1 MKNNNKAA
9 LIGVPVL
16 IITALLFGLLLG
28 SQLPTRERV
37 TPQSTDITGINKLN
51 EIMQLLDREYVDKI
65 NPDSLIEEIIP
76 QMLTN
81 LDPHTVYIPNEE
93 IDDVNEE
100 IEGSFFGIGISYQI
114 MNDTITIMEIISG
127 GPSERVG
134 LMAGDR
140 IIEID
145 DSVMTQ
151 KRISA
156 NDVVK
161 LLRGP
166 EGTKVKVGIKR
177 NGSPELLSYE
187 ITRGEIPINSIDAS
201 YLITPTTGYIKV
213 NTFSRN
219 TFDEFLTAMILLKA
233 AGAENYILD
242 LRGNGGGLL
251 GTAIAMANEFLE
263 IGDFIVETRGR
274 DGITDDVVASNGLG
288 SFKNGQLVV
297 LIDEFSASA
306 SEIVAG
312 AIQDND
318 RGLIIGRRSFGK
330 GLVQIQETLSDS
342 SAIRITTQRYYTPS
356 GRCIQKP
363 FKKGDIDTYDLE
375 VFDRYYS
382 GEAFS
387 ADSAKIDKSQI
398 FYTAAGRTVYGGGG
412 IMPDKFVPADTTHVT
427 GWYSQVVNAGLLHQ
441 FAFKYADENR
451 ARLDQAAS
459 SSEILNLLPSDGVL
473 LSEFVRYTA
482 ANNIPTRWYYISI
495 SRPLLLNYIKAMI
508 ARDILGSAAFYEIR
522 NTSDNVVTEA
532 LEAIANGSATHIDDE
547 QVRNTQMY

>member
-1 MKNNNKAA
+1 MKINNKGT

-16 IITALLFGLLLG
+16 IVSALLFGLILG
-28 SQLPTRERV
+28 SQLPTRQRT
-37 TPQSTDITGINKLN
+37 TPAQSDISGVNKLA
-51 EIMQLLDREYVDKI
+51 EVLQLLNDQYVDPI
-65 NPDSLIEEIIP
+65 NPDSLIEEILP

-81 LDPHTVYIPNEE
+81 LDPHTVYIPGNEIE
-93 IDDVNEE
+93 DVNTE
-100 IEGSFFGIGISYQI
+100 IEGSFYGIGISYQL
-114 MNDTITIMEIISG
+114 MNDTITILEIISG
-127 GPSERVG
+127 GPSEKVG

-145 DSVMTQ
+145 DSVMVQ
-151 KRISA
+151 KGLNA

-161 LLRGP
+161 LLRGA
-166 EGTKVKVGIKR
+166 EGTTVKVGIKR
-177 NGSPELLSYE
+177 NGSPDLLSYE

-219 TFDEFLTAMILLKA
+219 TFEEFLTAMILLKA
-233 AGAENYILD
+233 AGAEDYILD

-251 GTAIAMANEFLE
+251 GTAISMANEFLQTA
-263 IGDFIVETRGR
+263 DVIVETRGR
-274 DGITDDVVASNGLG
+274 NGVTADMVIANGLG
-288 SFKNGQLVV
+288 SFKTGQLVV

-342 SAIRITTQRYYTPS
+342 SALRITTQRYYTPS

-363 FKKGDIDTYDLE
+363 FTKGDFDNYDLE

-387 ADSAKIDKSQI
+387 ADSAKFDKSQI
-398 FYTAAGRTVYGGGG
+398 FHTVSGRTVYGGGG
-412 IMPDKFVPADTTHVT
+412 IMPDKFVPADTSHLT
-427 GWYSQVVNAGLLHQ
+427 GWYSQVVNAGLLHK

-451 ARLDQAAS
+451 ARLDSAS
-459 SSEILNLLPSDGVL
+459 SSADILLLLPSDSAL

-482 ANNIPTRWYYISI
+482 ENGIATRWYYINI
-495 SRPLLLNYIKAMI
+495 SRPLLLTNIKALI
-508 ARDILGSAAFYEIR
+508 ARDILGSAAFYEIH
-522 NTSDNVVTEA
+522 NTSDNVVSEA
-532 LEAIANGSATHIDDE
+532 LDAIANDSASHIANE
-547 QVRNTQMY
+547 QARNTQPD

>member
-1 MKNNNKAA
+1 MNNNNKAA
-9 LIGVPVL
+9 LIGVPIL
-16 IITALLFGLLLG
+16 IISALLFGLLLG
-28 SQLPTRERV
+28 SQLPTNERV
-37 TPQSTDITGINKLN
+37 NSDNTNITGVNKLA
-51 EIMQLLDREYVDKI
+51 EVMQLLNDEYVDQI
-65 NPDSLIEEIIP
+65 DADSLIEDIIP

-81 LDPHTVYIPNEE
+81 LDPHTVYIPHED
-93 IDDVNEE
+93 IDKANTE

-140 IIEID
+140 IVEID
-145 DSVMTQ
+145 DSMMVHKGLT
-151 KRISA
+151 A
-156 NDVVK
+156 TDVVK

-166 EGTKVKVGIKR
+166 EGTTVKVGIKR
-177 NGSPELLSYE
+177 NGTPDIHSYE

-219 TFDEFLTAMILLKA
+219 TFNEFLTAMILLKS
-233 AGAENYILD
+233 AGAEDFILD

-251 GTAIAMANEFLE
+251 GTAIAMANEFLKTAD
-263 IGDFIVETRGR
+263 GIVETRGR
-274 DGITDDVVASNGLG
+274 NGVVADVVLANGLG
-288 SFKNGQLVV
+288 SFKKGQLVV

-318 RGLIIGRRSFGK
+318 RGLIVGRRSFGK

-363 FKKGDIDTYDLE
+363 FKKGDVDDYDLE
-375 VFDRYYS
+375 IFDRYYS

-387 ADSAKIDKSQI
+387 ADSAKFDKSQI
-398 FYTAAGRTVYGGGG
+398 FYTASGRTVYGGGG
-412 IMPDKFVPADTTHVT
+412 IMPDRFVPADTTHIT

-451 ARLDQAAS
+451 SLLDQAAS
-459 SSEILNLLPSDGVL
+459 SAEILNLLPSDSAL
-473 LSEFVRYTA
+473 LSEFVRFTA
-482 ANNIPTRWYYISI
+482 SNDIPTRWYYINL
-495 SRPLLLNYIKAMI
+495 SRPLILNNIKALI
-508 ARDILGSAAFYEIR
+508 ARDILGSAAFYEIH
-522 NTSDNVVTEA
+522 NTSDIVVTEA
-532 LEAIANGSATHIDDE
+532 LKAITEGSAKNIWND
-547 QVRNTQMY
+547 QARNSATD